1 MRMVGGFR
9 LIGVVASLVCF
20 AYWGSGMLA
29 AQSAATVYLPAVLG
43 DGDGISST
51 PAATATIEVTPT
63 QLPTATDTPTFE
75 VTSTDEPTATAS
87 NTPLPTASATA
98 TLTRAPT
105 ATPTKTSTPKPTAT
119 TKPPP
124 PANCSTC
131 AYDAYNCSDFGKQKD
146 AQACFDYCME
156 MVGYDVHR
164 LDADGDGV
172 ACESLP
178 RMTFQFGQWLF
189 MWSRP

>member
-1 MRMVGGFR
+1 MRILGGFK
-9 LIGVVASLVCF
+9 LIAMAVSLAGL
-20 AYWGSGMLA
+20 AYLGAGMID
-29 AQSAATVYLPAVLG
+29 AQSAATVYLPAVVG
-43 DGDGISST
+43 DGGGISST
-51 PAATATIEVTPT
+51 PAATVTIEVT
-63 QLPTATDTPTFE
+63 
-75 VTSTDEPTATAS
+75 S
-87 NTPLPTASATA
+87 
-98 TLTRAPT
+98 T
-105 ATPTKTSTPKPTAT
+105 ATPTKTSTPNPTTTPKPTAT

-189 MWSRP
+189 MWSHP

>member
-1 MRMVGGFR
+1 MVGGFR
-9 LIGVVASLVCF
+9 LIGVVVSLVCF

-43 DGDGISST
+43 DGGGISST

-63 QLPTATDTPTFE
+63 
-75 VTSTDEPTATAS
+75 
-87 NTPLPTASATA
+87 
-98 TLTRAPT
+98 
-105 ATPTKTSTPKPTAT
+105 ATPTKTATPQ
-119 TKPPP
+119 PPP

-131 AYDAYNCSDFGKQKD
+131 AYDAYNCSDFKKQKD

-164 LDADGDGV
+164 LDADGDGE

>member
-1 MRMVGGFR
+1 MRILGGFK
-9 LIGVVASLVCF
+9 LIAMAASL
-20 AYWGSGMLA
+20 AGLTYLGAGMID
-29 AQSAATVYLPAVLG
+29 AQSAVTVYLPAVVG
-43 DGDGISST
+43 SGGGISST
-51 PAATATIEVTPT
+51 PAATVTIEVTPT
-63 QLPTATDTPTFE
+63 QPPMATDTPTLE
-75 VTSTDEPTATAS
+75 ETSTVGPTATGYL
-87 NTPLPTASATA
+87 TPSPTPTATE
-98 TLTRAPT
+98 TLTKTPT

-131 AYDAYNCSDFGKQKD
+131 AYDAYNCSDFKKQKD